1 MHVQS
6 QQSAAR
12 PDTNDLL
19 QGQRSL
25 FSEGKLLTVCG
36 RRGGGG
42 GGQRGERGIL
52 CWFSSDRG
60 GKTKQAGPA
69 AAPGLGRLLT
79 GQLGGPQVS
88 HQVHFPAPPS
98 PIPPPP
104 P

>member
-25 FSEGKLLTVCG
+25 FLEGKLLTVAA
-36 RRGGGG
+36 GGGEEG
-42 GGQRGERGIL
+42 EGRGVRGEFCVGL
-52 CWFSSDRG
+52 AATG

-69 AAPGLGRLLT
+69 AAPGWDGC
-79 GQLGGPQVS
+79 
-88 HQVHFPAPPS
+88 
-98 PIPPPP
+98 
-104 P
+104 